1 MKKYLVGLTILL
13 ALSVS
18 MQTLAQKHRH
28 TSQPTTTM
36 ELVDSTSKNSIEV
49 FSDTTSADTAQK
61 QSSVTRV
68 ISINASNDAEL
79 EELEKNMTLL
89 NKSFDLLPWGTI
101 TSIFAI
107 IFLILLLPIILLI
120 VIVIVV
126 LKHIRKRNRERMMYM
141 NMNKQQADPQSNVNA
156 APEQISGGY
165 YQQSSAD
172 WTQPSSMI
180 EDDYQKGLRQC
191 FVGVGLFIFLGLII
205 DEVGFGIGALVLCI
219 GLGKVVGAKKMKQM
233 RDEQEKGK
241 SDSDL

>member
-1 MKKYLVGLTILL
+1 
-13 ALSVS
+13 VS
-18 MQTLAQKHRH
+18 TQTFGQKHRH
-28 TSQPTTTM
+28 TPQA
-36 ELVDSTSKNSIEV
+36 ELVDSTSKDAIEV

-89 NKSFDLLPWGTI
+89 NKSFDLVPWATI
-101 TSIFAI
+101 TSILAI
-107 IFLILLLPIILLI
+107 IFLILLLPIILI
-120 VIVIVV
+120 IVIVV
-126 LKHIRKRNRERMMYM
+126 VVLKHSRKRNRERMMNM

-156 APEQISGGY
+156 APEQISGGN

-172 WTQPSSMI
+172 WTQSSSMI

-205 DEVGFGIGALVLCI
+205 DEVGFGIGALVFCI